1 MTSLNVPDNL
11 KVSFYLLKQC
21 KLWVWDF
28 DDTLID
34 SSIYLKKNM
43 TPDAILKRCDDE
55 LDVEIPQWRY
65 FRKLVEFL
73 VMHGRYVSIASFGTY
88 EIIQAYMK
96 RIMGFNQQFFTKN
109 NIIAPCIQARDTFR
123 FNIPPN
129 KNEYIYKLM
138 QIYRVQDFKRVVL
151 FDDKPSNIADAIAIG
166 IVAVQIAAPGNG
178 DNPRGNMYFGPWVMD
193 EFDKKIKN
201 TCGEEIYKNR
211 TYTGIAAKEGY
222 TGAAFDGKDIDF
234 GTGVDTDNIY
244 KPVAFGTG
252 IGDRKVLGR
261 PQFSW
266 NAYKNSPKKMP
277 KWYNGNYVNIPG
289 LVQTDGYWNEES
301 ALAGTTM
308 SFWDAHQKVLK
319 DNPLMDSNG
328 RAVQPQDKDLSDNDD
343 TIFGVSEGFSSVID
357 MSNGNGDS
365 NSCGCKKFEWNWII
379 LLLVLVIVIM
389 IVIIIKS

>member
-1 MTSLNVPDNL
+1 
-11 KVSFYLLKQC
+11 
-21 KLWVWDF
+21 
-28 DDTLID
+28 
-34 SSIYLKKNM
+34 M

-357 MSNGNGDS
+357 MSNKKTT
-365 NSCGCKKFEWNWII
+365 SCGCKKFEWNWII